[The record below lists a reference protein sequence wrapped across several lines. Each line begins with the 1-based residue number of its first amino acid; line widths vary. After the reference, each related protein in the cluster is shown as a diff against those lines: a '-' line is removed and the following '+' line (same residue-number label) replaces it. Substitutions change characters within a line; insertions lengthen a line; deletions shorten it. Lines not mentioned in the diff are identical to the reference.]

1 MATFK
6 DVKARAERNPAF
18 LAQLVVN
25 PKKALAD
32 ANLKV
37 TAPADVARL
46 ELFAKMAGEQIRAA
60 GAIVGI
66 KAGQNEW
73 GIGAGCCNSKVLMP
87 GGLKTTPR

>member
-1 MATFK
+1 VAFSQLSFFTSEGGVNGNIQGCEGTCGTESCIPGATRRK
-6 DVKARAERNPAF
+6 S
-18 LAQLVVN
+18 
-25 PKKALAD
+25 KKALAD

-66 KAGQNEW
+66 KAGQNE
-73 GIGAGCCNSKVLMP
+73 
-87 GGLKTTPR
+87 